1 MEGLTEILF
10 YKGKSIRIIIDR
22 KNRKRTHGR
31 EKSSNTG
38 GKSMEKSILYFDNVG
53 EQNTEAV
60 IEAAAKRA
68 AELQISHIVVASTS
82 GKTALKMAE
91 AVKGSG
97 IKVIGISHQY
107 GQKEKG
113 KWEVEEEYKKKLEAL
128 GAVIATQSHMFSG
141 IERSITKKFGGYSR
155 VEVISDTLRSLFGK
169 GFKVAIEVAIMAAD
183 SGYIPVSDN
192 TEIIAIGGTRQGADV
207 ALVLRPAHSG
217 DFFSLQVR
225 EIIAMPRAKED

>member
-1 MEGLTEILF
+1 
-10 YKGKSIRIIIDR
+10 
-22 KNRKRTHGR
+22 
-31 EKSSNTG
+31 
-38 GKSMEKSILYFDNVG
+38 MEKSIIYFEKAG
-53 EQNTEAV
+53 EENTQAV
-60 IEAAAKRA
+60 VEAAAKRA
-68 AELQISHIVVASTS
+68 KELQISHIVVASTS

-113 KWEVEEEYKKKLEAL
+113 HWEVEAEYKKKLEEL
-128 GAVIATQSHMFSG
+128 GAIITTQSHMFSG
-141 IERSITKKFGGYSR
+141 VERSITKKFGGYSR
-155 VEVISDTLRSLFGK
+155 VEVISDTLRALFGK

-183 SGYIPVSDN
+183 SGHIPVSDD
-192 TEIIAIGGTRQGADV
+192 TEIIAIGGTRWGADV

>member
-1 MEGLTEILF
+1 
-10 YKGKSIRIIIDR
+10 
-22 KNRKRTHGR
+22 
-31 EKSSNTG
+31 
-38 GKSMEKSILYFDNVG
+38 MEKPILYLDSVG
-53 EQNTEAV
+53 EENTDAV
-60 IEAAAKRA
+60 VEAAAKRA
-68 AELQISHIVVASTS
+68 AELGIAHIVVASTS

-91 AVKGSG
+91 AVKASD
-97 IKVIGISHQY
+97 IKVIGVSHQY

-113 KWEVEEEYKKKLEAL
+113 EWEVEEEYKKKLEEL
-128 GAVIATQSHMFSG
+128 GAVITTQSHMFSG

-155 VEVISDTLRSLFGK
+155 LEVIADTLRSLFGK

-183 SGYIPVSDN
+183 SGHIPVSDN

-207 ALVLRPAHSG
+207 ALVLRPAHSN

>member
-1 MEGLTEILF
+1 MNVITRNDVKE
-10 YKGKSIRIIIDR
+10 
-22 KNRKRTHGR
+22 KRR
-31 EKSSNTG
+31 ENTL
-38 GKSMEKSILYFDNVG
+38 EKSILYFDSVG
-53 EQNTEAV
+53 EANTDAV

-68 AELQISHIVVASTS
+68 AELKICHIVVASTS

-91 AVKGSG
+91 AVKGSS

-113 KWEVEEEYKKKLEAL
+113 EWEVQEEYKNKLEAL
-128 GAVIATQSHMFSG
+128 GVAITTQSHLFSG
-141 IERSITKKFGGYSR
+141 IECSITKKFGGFSR

-183 SGYIPVSDN
+183 SGYIPVSDD
-192 TEIIAIGGTRQGADV
+192 TEIIAIGGMRRGADV

-225 EIIAMPRAKED
+225 EIVAMPRVKED

>member
-1 MEGLTEILF
+1 
-10 YKGKSIRIIIDR
+10 
-22 KNRKRTHGR
+22 
-31 EKSSNTG
+31 
-38 GKSMEKSILYFDNVG
+38 MEKSIFYFDDVG
-53 EQNTEAV
+53 ESNTEAV
-60 IEAAAKRA
+60 VKAAARRA
-68 AELQISHIVVASTS
+68 EELQISHIVVASTS

-91 AVKGSG
+91 AVKGSS
-97 IKVIGISHQY
+97 IKVVGISHQY

-113 KWEVEEEYKKKLEAL
+113 EWEIEEEYKKKLDKL
-128 GAVIATQSHMFSG
+128 GTVITTQSHIFSG
-141 IERSITKKFGGYSR
+141 VERSITKKFGGYSR
-155 VEVISDTLRSLFGK
+155 VEVISDALRSLFGK

-183 SGYIPVSDN
+183 SGHIPVSDN

>member
-1 MEGLTEILF
+1 MEE
-10 YKGKSIRIIIDR
+10 SV
-22 KNRKRTHGR
+22 
-31 EKSSNTG
+31 
-38 GKSMEKSILYFDNVG
+38 LYFDNVG
-53 EQNTEAV
+53 EENTDAV

-68 AELQISHIVVASTS
+68 AELKISHIVVASTS

-113 KWEVEEEYKKKLEAL
+113 QWEVEEDYKKKLGAL
-128 GAVIATQSHMFSG
+128 GAVITTQSHMFSG

-183 SGYIPVSDN
+183 SGHIPVSDT
-192 TEIIAIGGTRQGADV
+192 TEIIAIGGTRWGADV
-207 ALVLRPAHSG
+207 ALVLRPAHSS
-217 DFFSLQVR
+217 DFFSLQIR
-225 EIIAMPRAKED
+225 EIIAMPRSKED

>member
-1 MEGLTEILF
+1 MG
-10 YKGKSIRIIIDR
+10 
-22 KNRKRTHGR
+22 
-31 EKSSNTG
+31 
-38 GKSMEKSILYFDNVG
+38 KSILYFDKVG
-53 EQNTEAV
+53 ETNTNAV

-68 AELQISHIVVASTS
+68 AELQIAHIVVASTS

-91 AVKGSG
+91 AVKDTG

-107 GQKEKG
+107 GQDKKG
-113 KWEVEEEYKKKLEAL
+113 EWEVEEEYKKELEEL
-128 GAVIATQSHMFSG
+128 GAVITTQSHIFSG
-141 IERSITKKFGGYSR
+141 VERSITKKFGGYSR
-155 VEVISDTLRSLFGK
+155 LEVISDTLRSLFGK

-183 SGYIPVSDN
+183 SGHIPVSDN
-192 TEIIAIGGTRQGADV
+192 TEIIAIGGTRHGADV